1 MINTWN
7 KTIKAGE
14 TLRERFKLKDE
25 DTKLPIAI
33 AGATAICQIRK
44 TTKSAESIG
53 EPTIR
58 IIDAANGE
66 MEIEFLAE
74 LTAALPTTGM
84 SVKQEDVW
92 QWDAFITYADG
103 STECLWDGEF
113 RVRPSAT
120 RRQQP

>member
-25 DTKLPIAI
+25 ETKQPIDI
-33 AGATAICQIRK
+33 TGATAVCQIRK
-44 TTKSAESIG
+44 TTKSQEILG

-58 IIDAANGE
+58 NIDAASGE

-84 SVKQEDVW
+84 AVNQEDIW

-103 STECLWDGEF
+103 SVECLWDGEF
-113 RVRPSAT
+113 RVRPRAT